1 METKTANTK
10 STFSKI
16 RDLWSKN
23 PLYSTL
29 FALLVMII
37 IQAVVQCI
45 NTGSVIGMF
54 GGLQRAWLNILRNNV
69 YSGMIAL
76 GMCFII
82 ISGGI
87 DLSVGSMLCALGA
100 MLMYL
105 LDEKA
110 GLLVAIGLTGV
121 PAYVVAILLVIVAGY
136 LLGHLNGSLIS
147 YGKLPPFIATLG
159 TMKIFRSVTQE
170 LTKTFN
176 PEVPAAFKQLASF
189 KIGGQVVLPIFYW
202 IIVVIVMYIIFK
214 KTAFGR
220 QTIAIGSNEKAA
232 KLSGINVSRVKRRIY
247 ALGGVMT
254 AIAAIIYIARIGSM
268 DFANAGNGYEMD
280 AIAAVVVGGT
290 SMAGGKGFLVGA
302 FIGMLIIGV
311 MNNILNT
318 VGVPTFLCDAVT
330 GVIIIFAVLMQI
342 KDQAYLS
349 FTPFLKTSI
358 QALPL
363 MIIKNHFEAAPFP
376 CLNSRKYKR
385 STPQR
390 APFIVRLYFKHQII
404 LNYLPRKRS
413 Y

>member
-1 METKTANTK
+1 MSEKKTLAAPTGIVGK
-10 STFSKI
+10 LKG
-16 RDLWSKN
+16 LWSKN
-23 PLYSTL
+23 ALASTL
-29 FALLVMII
+29 FALVVMVLL
-37 IQAVVQCI
+37 QAIVHGI
-45 NTGSVIGMF
+45 SAGSFFGMVSRM
-54 GGLQRAWLNILRNNV
+54 GMAWLNILRNNV
-69 YSGMIAL
+69 FAGIIAL
-76 GMCFII
+76 GMCFAI

-100 MLMYL
+100 SLMFL

-110 GLLVAIGLTGV
+110 GPLAAIGITGV
-121 PAYVVAILLVIVAGY
+121 PAYMISIVIVIGLGY
-136 LLGHLNGSLIS
+136 LLGTLNGSLIS

-202 IIVVIVMYIIFK
+202 VIIVAVMYIIFK

-220 QTIAIGSNEKAA
+220 QTIAIGSNERAA
-232 KLSGINVSRVKRRIY
+232 KLSGINVAKVKRNIY

-290 SMAGGKGFLVGA
+290 SMAGGKGSLVGA

-311 MNNILNT
+311 MNNVLTTIGL
-318 VGVPTFLCDAVT
+318 PTFLSDAVK
-330 GVIIIFAVLMQI
+330 GVIIIFAVLLQK
-342 KDQAYLS
+342 KDS
-349 FTPFLKTSI
+349 
-358 QALPL
+358 
-363 MIIKNHFEAAPFP
+363 N
-376 CLNSRKYKR
+376 
-385 STPQR
+385 
-390 APFIVRLYFKHQII
+390 
-404 LNYLPRKRS
+404 
-413 Y
+413 